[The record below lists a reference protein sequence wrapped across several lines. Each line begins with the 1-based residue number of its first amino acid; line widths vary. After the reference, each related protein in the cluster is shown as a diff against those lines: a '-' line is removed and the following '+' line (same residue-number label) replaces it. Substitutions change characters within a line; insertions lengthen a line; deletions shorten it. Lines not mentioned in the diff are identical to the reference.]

1 MFCKNCGAKLGDQA
15 VFCRECG
22 ASIHNASPSN
32 TSASFN
38 TQSLEHSNFKSRR
51 ELHWVPITLAV
62 ISFVL
67 FSMGGDP
74 DLNEVNVFDWLSA
87 LVGVIAFIS
96 TFFMIPQRRKV
107 LRVVSIII
115 TSFMALVTV
124 FYLIPV

>member
-1 MFCKNCGAKLGDQA
+1 M
-15 VFCRECG
+15 
-22 ASIHNASPSN
+22 
-32 TSASFN
+32 
-38 TQSLEHSNFKSRR
+38 
-51 ELHWVPITLAV
+51 PITLAV